1 MKKEDE
7 KIKYVEKEQE
17 KVEQEETEE
26 LTVDDL
32 IEKLASMQ
40 KRENEAIK
48 KAQEM
53 TDMAQR
59 LQAEFDNYRKRTNE
73 NSRKAREDGA
83 VDVIMKILPLTDV
96 IAQAMS
102 MISDENVK
110 KGVSM
115 IESEI
120 TKLLSLYGITEIEA
134 EGKEFDP
141 KLHEAIM
148 QAPAE
153 SEDQKD
159 TVKTVFQKGF
169 IMGEKV
175 IRPARVIVNK

>member
-1 MKKEDE
+1 MKKSDE
-7 KIKYVEKEQE
+7 KIKYVE
-17 KVEQEETEE
+17 EEETETTETTEE

-32 IEKLASMQ
+32 IEKLATMQ
-40 KRENEAIK
+40 QREKEAVA

-73 NSRKAREDGA
+73 NSRKAREDGTIE
-83 VDVIMKILPLTDV
+83 VLSKILPLTDV
-96 IAQAMS
+96 IAQAMA
-102 MISDENVK
+102 MISDETVK

-115 IESEI
+115 IEGEI
-120 TKLLSLYGITEIEA
+120 TKILAQYGITEIEA

-141 KLHEAIM
+141 RYHEAIM
-148 QAPAE
+148 QTPAK
-153 SEDQKD
+153 SEEEKD
-159 TVKTVFQKGF
+159 TVATVFQKGY